1 MDCKWQVAA
10 LRLDTYIESMAQHS
24 DYPKTRLFVE
34 HSLAESSQVILGED
48 AAHYV
53 RDVLRMKPANTLA
66 IFNGS
71 DGEWLAAIDEIR
83 KKEVVIVCQS
93 LLRPQILSPDVWLLA
108 APLKASK
115 HEDVA
120 VKATELGMSTFV
132 PVFTQFSVAGKV
144 NEARIARLLSEASE
158 QCERMDVPKLKQAQ
172 KLLEILGEW
181 PEDRVLFY
189 ADESG
194 GGENIVQLPHTIVP
208 AWALLVGPEGGFSTE
223 ELKLLKSLQFARGI
237 CLGPRILKAD
247 TASIAALA
255 CLMAHYGDWNAKPA
269 FRSLG

>member
-1 MDCKWQVAA
+1 
-10 LRLDTYIESMAQHS
+10 
-24 DYPKTRLFVE
+24 
-34 HSLAESSQVILGED
+34 
-48 AAHYV
+48 
-53 RDVLRMKPANTLA
+53 
-66 IFNGS
+66 
-71 DGEWLAAIDEIR
+71 
-83 KKEVVIVCQS
+83 
-93 LLRPQILSPDVWLLA
+93 VWLLA

-144 NEARIARLLSEASE
+144 NETRIARLLSEASE

-194 GGENIVQLPHTIVP
+194 GGENIVHLPHTIVP